1 MHGYKKRS
9 VGIKELKDKA
19 SEIVATVQRTG
30 QAITITKN
38 NQEVARI
45 TPIPTDPYQ
54 RLVDAGLIR
63 PGPKPRPL
71 GELKLKTLA
80 VDDTLAV
87 RAILQD
93 REEKN

>member
-1 MHGYKKRS
+1 M
-9 VGIKELKDKA
+9 KDKA

-38 NQEVARI
+38 NEEVARI
-45 TPIPTDPYQ
+45 APIPTDPYQ
-54 RLVDAGLIR
+54 RLIDVGLIR

-71 GELKLKTLA
+71 CELKLKPLG

-93 REEKN
+93 REEKD